1 MEKTAS
7 EGGDTTEQEEVADFY
22 EKIAQTLRVQR
33 AYAISIEKRAEAN
46 SKTVEALKVA
56 SDLMQRDLLEVGE
69 GQTMAQA
76 VEELAK
82 KDLQAVKVASE
93 MFKDAALTNA
103 LGAAEKIA
111 SDKNPNRRMDGSM
124 ESWRTPT
131 PSSSSRSN
139 DTRS

>member
-1 MEKTAS
+1 
-7 EGGDTTEQEEVADFY
+7 
-22 EKIAQTLRVQR
+22 
-33 AYAISIEKRAEAN
+33 
-46 SKTVEALKVA
+46 
-56 SDLMQRDLLEVGE
+56 MQRDLLEVGE

-111 SDKNPNRRMDGSM
+111 SDKTRIADGRIDGVLGGRPRLPLPVD
-124 ESWRTPT
+124 RT
-131 PSSSSRSN
+131 
-139 DTRS
+139 TRGG